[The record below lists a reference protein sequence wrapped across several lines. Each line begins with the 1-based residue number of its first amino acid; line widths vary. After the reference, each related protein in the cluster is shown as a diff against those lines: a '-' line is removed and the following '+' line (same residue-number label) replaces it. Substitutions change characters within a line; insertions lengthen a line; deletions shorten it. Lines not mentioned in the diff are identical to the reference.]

1 MNSENQASQTCWKL
15 ALSAAAVGM
24 ARCSLANDD
33 EAASAGASASEE
45 GSSES
50 DAASSSRPKGSKKKG
65 CDCCS
70 HRRTEAEEAAL
81 KMEETEE
88 MRVMMVKTLMHT
100 FPGFCR
106 YTMIGEHFSRL
117 LLWVV

>member
-1 MNSENQASQTCWKL
+1 MAS
-15 ALSAAAVGM
+15 
-24 ARCSLANDD
+24 CSLANDD
-33 EAASAGASASEE
+33 DAATAGASASEE

-50 DAASSSRPKGSKKKG
+50 DAASSTRPKGSKKKG

-70 HRRTEAEEAAL
+70 HRRTEAAL

>member
-1 MNSENQASQTCWKL
+1 
-15 ALSAAAVGM
+15 M
-24 ARCSLANDD
+24 ARCNDD
-33 EAASAGASASEE
+33 DDAATAAGASASEE

-50 DAASSSRPKGSKKKG
+50 DASSSRPKGSKKKG

-70 HRRTEAEEAAL
+70 HRRAEAGEAAL

-106 YTMIGEHFSRL
+106 YTMIGEYFTRL
-117 LLWVV
+117 LLWGCVNFTFCFDASIQ

>member
-1 MNSENQASQTCWKL
+1 MNFENQASRTCWKL
-15 ALSAAAVGM
+15 AISAAAFGM
-24 ARCSLANDD
+24 ARCNNDD

-88 MRVMMVKTLMHT
+88 MRVMMVRTLMHT

-106 YTMIGEHFSRL
+106 YAMIGEHFSTL
-117 LLWVV
+117 LLGVV